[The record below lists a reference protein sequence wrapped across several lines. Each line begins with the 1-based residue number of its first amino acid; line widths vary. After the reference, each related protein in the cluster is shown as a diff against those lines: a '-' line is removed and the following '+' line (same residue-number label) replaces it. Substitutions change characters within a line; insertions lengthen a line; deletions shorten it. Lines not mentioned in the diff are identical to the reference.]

1 MPHRDSKWQALVL
14 DRSAATQDRFR
25 NCGYLIEL
33 GIARVDRRQFHPPRI
48 FGKIFRVAYTKP
60 HVALDREKI
69 GEQSSREHDDQS
81 RVSEMNPKLAP
92 GPLKTFRVRREQID
106 EQDCA
111 NEMAARENRNL
122 KTVSFRRP
130 PDEKALEITLLRFPN
145 SQMHLGNRSREN
157 QHHSRDQAN

>member
-69 GEQSSREHDDQS
+69 GEQSSREHDDEAG
-81 RVSEMNPKLAP
+81 VGEMNPKLAQ
-92 GPLKTFRVRREQID
+92 GPLKTFRVRGDQVD
-106 EQDCA
+106 EEDRADQ
-111 NEMAARENRNL
+111 MAAGENWNL
-122 KTVSFRRP
+122 KT
-130 PDEKALEITLLRFPN
+130 
-145 SQMHLGNRSREN
+145 
-157 QHHSRDQAN
+157 